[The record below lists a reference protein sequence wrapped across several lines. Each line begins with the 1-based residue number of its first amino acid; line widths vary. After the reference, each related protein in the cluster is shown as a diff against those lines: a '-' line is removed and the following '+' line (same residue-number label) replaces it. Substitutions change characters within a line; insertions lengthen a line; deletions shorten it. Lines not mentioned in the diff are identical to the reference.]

1 MDRIEREKQTVELM
15 IRLYCRHK
23 EKNADLCEDCRELLT
38 YSYKRLEA
46 CRYGN
51 EKPACKKCP
60 THCYASA
67 FRERIRAVM
76 RFSGPRL
83 ILHHPLA
90 AIRHIFIG
98 RG

>member
-1 MDRIEREKQTVELM
+1 M
-15 IRLYCRHK
+15 IRLYCRRK
-23 EKNADLCEDCRELLT
+23 EKNAVLCEDCRELLT
-38 YSYKRLEA
+38 YSHKRLDL

-51 EKPACKKCP
+51 KKGACKKCP

-67 FRERIRAVM
+67 FREKIREVM

-83 ILHHPLA
+83 ILHYPLA
-90 AIRHIFIG
+90 AIRHIFIS